1 MLSFVNDLNDPID
14 KLANSIGKYEQQYPY
29 KKHIVFPEIG
39 IISRMHNVKNKAS
52 KRNEDKH

>member
-29 KKHIVFPEIG
+29 KKHIIFPEIR
-39 IISRMHNVKNKAS
+39 IISCMNNIENKAS
-52 KRNEDKH
+52 KRNDDKH